1 MEVTFNQKQN
11 TEVFFLR
18 SKNSTENPNMIS
30 EARQK
35 FEIVFFVSKNKI
47 HKKQQIFSEIMS
59 RDSLNHQKMK

>member
-1 MEVTFNQKQN
+1 
-11 TEVFFLR
+11 
-18 SKNSTENPNMIS
+18 MIS